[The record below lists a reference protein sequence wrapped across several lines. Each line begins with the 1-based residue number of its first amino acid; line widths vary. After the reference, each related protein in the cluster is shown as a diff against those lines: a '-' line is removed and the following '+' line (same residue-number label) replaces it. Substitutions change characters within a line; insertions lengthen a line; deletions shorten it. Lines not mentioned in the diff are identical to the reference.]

1 MTKDILDLIK
11 KLQEPKTTISCC
23 KRLRYIDADLAMKAA
38 QVIVELQQKLETK
51 YMLDAIRE
59 AGSDNYTMSPQEA
72 EALFGENA
80 SKPKPKV
87 EPKSLPR
94 KDLR

>member
-1 MTKDILDLIK
+1 MTE
-11 KLQEPKTTISCC
+11 QQV
-23 KRLRYIDADLAMKAA
+23 KR
-38 QVIVELQQKLETK
+38 
-51 YMLDAIRE
+51 MLDAVRE
-59 AGSDNYTMSPQEA
+59 AGSDDYVMTPEEA

-80 SKPKPKV
+80 PKPKPKV